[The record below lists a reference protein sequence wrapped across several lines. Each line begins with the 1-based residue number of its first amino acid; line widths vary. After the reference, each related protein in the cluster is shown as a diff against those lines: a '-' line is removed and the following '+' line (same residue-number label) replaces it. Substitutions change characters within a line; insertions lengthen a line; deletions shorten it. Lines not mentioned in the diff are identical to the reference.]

1 MDEPRALAA
10 SAGLA
15 RVFDEERPAL
25 LRFLAARLGDRSE
38 AEDALHDL
46 WLKLGAAQSGPV
58 ANPRGY
64 LFRAANNLAIDRA
77 RERSRAMRR
86 DRGWLEREGEGAVQ
100 AEQPDRTPDAEE
112 RLLAEEEGKVLRD
125 AVAALPDGARRAL
138 VAFRFEGLGQAEI
151 AARMGISRSGV
162 EKHLALAMKRLREHL
177 ADCGYFASAPSSR
190 QEGNGDHGP

>member
-1 MDEPRALAA
+1 MDGQRAA

-15 RVFDEERPAL
+15 RVLERERPAL
-25 LRFLAARLGDRSE
+25 LRFLAARLGDPGE

-46 WLKLGAAQSGPV
+46 WLKLGTAQTGPV

-64 LFRAANNLAIDRA
+64 LFRAANNLAVDRA
-77 RERSRAMRR
+77 RERNRAMLR
-86 DRGWLEREGEGAVQ
+86 DRGWLERDGDASGD
-100 AEQPDRTPDAEE
+100 QPDRSPGAEE
-112 RLLAEEEGKVLRD
+112 RLLADEEARMLHD

-177 ADCGYFASAPSSR
+177 ADCGYFSAASSSLPGGKGNNAP
-190 QEGNGDHGP
+190 